1 MTSPW
6 HNLRGVDKFRVKP
19 LSKGMESRLGP
30 EYVKLRNRYFAT
42 EYDYDLVFVDSKVRE
57 GKE

>member
-6 HNLRGVDKFRVKP
+6 HGLRGVNKFRVKP
-19 LSKGMESRLGP
+19 LSEGMESLLGP
-30 EYVKLRNRYFAT
+30 

-57 GKE
+57 GKEQV